1 MTVTPLTWVV
11 AGLGLAIMSLLASLQ
26 ATAVLRPRGEWTVRN
41 VYGGSPASTDP
52 TAYFAFNRGYAYADA
67 VFWGPLQIAGS
78 VGMLLGQQWGFLLA
92 LAASVPFWY
101 AAIPIFVWDRDLGF
115 RRKTFSYWVFVWGMF
130 PAFGVIEGS
139 YCFARLLG

>member
-11 AGLGLAIMSLLASLQ
+11 AGLGLAIMSLLALLE
-26 ATAVLRPRGEWTVRN
+26 ATAVLRPRSEWTVRN

-52 TAYFAFNRGYAYADA
+52 TAYFASNRGLVYGDA

-92 LAASVPFWY
+92 LAASVPFSY

-115 RRKTFSYWVFVWGMF
+115 RRKTFSYWVFV
-130 PAFGVIEGS
+130 
-139 YCFARLLG
+139 